1 MPMGKAKRTI
11 KAKALVSDLR
21 SNMTDDELMA
31 KYCVTDTQLR
41 KALGRLVDLGLI
53 GEMELYE
60 RSTLSDTTVTRAFVE
75 TQKALHDLTNAPPA
89 EIVEEV
95 DPAQVVEV
103 TEVVDVSET
112 GLKKMLETLRS

>member
-1 MPMGKAKRTI
+1 MGNPKRKI

-31 KYCVTDTQLR
+31 EYGVTETQLR
-41 KALGRLVDLGLI
+41 KLLGKLVDLGLM

-60 RSTLSDTTVTRAFVE
+60 RSALSDTMVTRAFVE
-75 TQKALHDLTNAPPA
+75 TKKALHDLTNAPPA

-95 DPAQVVEV
+95 DPSEVVEV
-103 TEVVDVSET
+103 TDVIDVSET